1 MLKSINDKAL
11 VYKVAAIVFVLLVLI
26 SGEVMSQAQPAFIKM
41 NKSKDLSSG
50 SVTSIAQDKDGFMW
64 IGTKSGLSRY
74 DGTAF
79 RLFNQQNGGL
89 SANDVSAIYV
99 DSKGRMWVATING
112 LNLFNNNMEQ
122 FSSFKYQSNSN
133 YSISSN
139 EINTVYED
147 SDGKIWIGTE
157 NGLNQFIEK
166 DSTFVRYFNQ
176 NDNEE
181 GVSHNS
187 VKAIFEDDQHNLW
200 IGTFGGGLNKLKEH
214 ERNFVSLNKQQE
226 AFFPRYINVI
236 KGLSDEA
243 LLIGTSGEGLL
254 VFNRHTGLFTPYFKE
269 DKHLEAISIVRAIY
283 KDSAQNIWIGTDGDG
298 LIKIAAPADTKPQ
311 EILQYVKS
319 NHVQSSLSSNAIYS
333 IFEDNESNLW
343 VGTAWNGINILA
355 HQEAAVQNFYSDFQG
370 SNPSPVLS
378 IFKKDNMLWFG
389 TDGYGLNIYDLNSSQ
404 TLKFDKSD
412 IGGDY
417 IQLIQERE
425 KGGYF
430 IGTFANGLMIFDP
443 KEGVKRHFKH
453 HLNNA
458 NSLSYHDVRAVIEEE
473 NASFWVG
480 TWGGGL
486 CYYDEHQ
493 EKFRAYKR
501 DENFPKSI
509 SNDNVTALTEANDG
523 NIWVGTFGGGL
534 NLFDRSSAEFV
545 HFVSKPEDVN
555 TISSNNII
563 SLLKDTKGNLW
574 IGTWDNGLCRMA
586 LDTYKITRFGNPDGI
601 RENTIT
607 AMLEDEAG
615 NIWISTKNG
624 ITKFDYTTQSFERFP
639 QLNGEYH
646 INASFKDG
654 KMLYF
659 GNNEG
664 VVAFDSEK
672 ISSTAKEPDI
682 RLTGFKLFNKNVHI
696 GDGTNV
702 LDKNILYED
711 FIELQHN
718 HSVITFEFTT
728 LKFPVANYEYAIK
741 LENFD
746 EEWREIGA
754 QQSATF
760 TNLAPGNYTF
770 KVKAKSPGSNWETT
784 YKAIDLLVHKPL
796 WKMWWAY
803 IGYTI
808 VFVFLLYLFY
818 RYTIQWEKLKNNLR
832 LEKVTREK
840 ERELNKLKLKFFTNV
855 SHEIRTPVTL
865 ILGAVNRIA
874 EDIPDRK
881 FDAVQE
887 VRRNS
892 KHLLQLVNELLDF
905 RKLESEG
912 VKLKATRGNFVE
924 FVKEIYLSF
933 TSHAANLNLDYRF
946 LTEKE
951 HIELWFDRNQM
962 EKVVYNLLS
971 NAFKYTDAG
980 GAVTVNIRGNEQQV
994 HLSVADT
1001 GRGIPETKLDK
1012 IFKRFYQSDN
1022 NFLLKKEG
1030 FGIGLSIARN
1040 IVKLHS
1046 GEILVKS
1053 EVNKGTEFLVKLK
1066 CGEKHLRSNQKIAEF
1081 NDNETIEHY
1090 IAMAPEEKENPVFT
1104 EGLKATTILIVEDN
1118 QGIRNYLQE
1127 LLEPYFE
1134 TIIQA
1139 SNGKEALQIAISH
1152 IPDLI
1157 ISDIMMPEMDG
1168 IALTKA
1174 LKTDMRT
1181 SHIPI
1186 ILLTARTSLVYKK
1199 EGFETGADDYIT
1211 KPFSESLLKTRIVN
1225 LLKTRQALRE
1235 KFQLE
1240 SLSEPRN
1247 LPINTPDQAFL
1258 TELTKIL
1265 EDNLDN
1271 DALKAEFIAK
1281 EIGISHSVVYK
1292 KIKSLTGMSLVEF
1305 IRDFRLKRAAQLLE
1319 QYDLP
1324 VTDVCYKVGFSDRR
1338 YFSQM
1343 FKKRFGK
1350 TPSEFA
1356 NKVLK

>member
-1 MLKSINDKAL
+1 MLPSTNDIAL
-11 VYKVAAIVFVLLVLI
+11 VLKTAAIVFVLIAVL
-26 SGEVMSQAQPAFIKM
+26 SEEVLAQTQPAIIKM
-41 NKSKDLSSG
+41 NKSKDLPSG
-50 SVTSIAQDKDGFMW
+50 SVTSIAQDKDGFIW

-74 DGTAF
+74 DGSSF

-99 DSKGRMWVATING
+99 DSKGRMWVGTING
-112 LNLFNNNMEQ
+112 LNLFNNNTEH
-122 FSSFKYQSNSN
+122 FTSFKRQPNN
-133 YSISSN
+133 DHTISSN
-139 EINTVYED
+139 EVNTVYED
-147 SDGKIWIGTE
+147 SNGSIWIGTE
-157 NGLNQFIEK
+157 NGLNQFVEK
-166 DSTFVRYFNQ
+166 DSTFVCYFNK
-176 NDNEE
+176 NDSED

-187 VKAIFEDDQHNLW
+187 VKAIFEDKHHNLW
-200 IGTFGGGLNKLKEH
+200 VGTFGGGLNQLNLQES
-214 ERNFVSLNKQQE
+214 NFVSMGQQQE
-226 AFFPRYINVI
+226 AFSPRYINVI
-236 KGLSDEA
+236 KELGEET
-243 LLIGTSGEGLL
+243 LLVGTSGEGLL
-254 VFNRHTGLFTPYFKE
+254 VFNLQTGLFTPYFKE
-269 DKHLEAISIVRAIY
+269 EQDLKTISIVRAIY
-283 KDSAQNIWIGTDGDG
+283 KDREQNIWIGTDGDG
-298 LIKIAAPADTKPQ
+298 LIKITAPSETEPQ
-311 EILQYVKS
+311 EILQFVK
-319 NHVQSSLSSNAIYS
+319 NNQVQSSLSSNAIYS

-343 VGTAWNGINILA
+343 IGTAWNGINILA
-355 HQEAAVQNFYSDFQG
+355 HQESAIQYYYSDFQG

-389 TDGYGLNIYDLNSSQ
+389 TDGYGLNIYDLELSQ
-404 TLKFDKSD
+404 LLQYDKSD

-417 IQLIQERE
+417 IQLIQKRK

-430 IGTFANGLMIFDP
+430 IGTFTNGLLIFDP
-443 KEGVKRHFKH
+443 KKGVKEHFKH
-453 HLNNA
+453 QLNNA
-458 NSLSYHDVRAVIEEE
+458 NSLSFHDVRAVIEEE
-473 NASFWVG
+473 NGSFWVG

-486 CYYDEHQ
+486 SFYDHRQ
-493 EKFRAYKR
+493 QKFRAYKR
-501 DENFPKSI
+501 DENLPHSI
-509 SNDNVTALTEANDG
+509 SNDNVTALAEADDG
-523 NIWVGTFGGGL
+523 KIWVGTFGGGL
-534 NLFDRSSAEFV
+534 NLFDPSSDEFM
-545 HFVSKPEDVN
+545 HFMSRPEDTS
-555 TISSNNII
+555 TISSNNIV

-574 IGTWDNGLCRMA
+574 IGTWDNGLCKLA
-586 LDTYKITRFGNPDGI
+586 LDNYTITRFGSPDEF

-624 ITKFDYTTQSFERFP
+624 ITKYDHKTRSFERFS

-646 INASFKDG
+646 INACFKDDRL
-654 KMLYF
+654 LYF

-664 VVAFDSEK
+664 VITFDPEK
-672 ISSTAKEPDI
+672 ISNTTKTPDI
-682 RLTGFKLFNKNVHI
+682 KLIGFKLFNKNVQI
-696 GDGTNV
+696 GDGTNI
-702 LDKNILYED
+702 LDRNILYED
-711 FIELQHN
+711 FIELRHN

-746 EEWREIGA
+746 EEWREIGT
-754 QQSATF
+754 QQSATY
-760 TNLAPGNYTF
+760 TNLAPGDYTF
-770 KVKAKSPGSNWETT
+770 KVKAKLPGSNWEDA
-784 YKAIDLLVHKPL
+784 YRSINLLVHKPL

-803 IGYTI
+803 VGYTI

-818 RYTIQWEKLKNNLR
+818 SYTIQWEKLKNNLR

-865 ILGAVNRIA
+865 ILGAINRIA
-874 EDIPDRK
+874 EDIPHSK

-912 VKLKATRGNFVE
+912 IKLKAVQGNFVE

-933 TSHAANLNLDYRF
+933 TGHAASLNIDYRF
-946 LTEKE
+946 LAEKD
-951 HIELWFDRNQM
+951 HIQLWFDRNQM
-962 EKVVYNLLS
+962 EKVVYNLLT

-980 GAVTVNIRGNEQQV
+980 GAVTVAIKEKEG
-994 HLSVADT
+994 HIYFTVADT

-1022 NFLLKKEG
+1022 NFMLKKEG

-1040 IVKLHS
+1040 IIKRHS
-1046 GEILVKS
+1046 GEISVKS

-1066 CGEKHLRSNQKIAEF
+1066 YGETHLYDNQKVSEP
-1081 NDNETIEHY
+1081 NDNESIAHY
-1090 IAMAPEEKENPVFT
+1090 IAMATDEAENPILA
-1104 EGLKATTILIVEDN
+1104 EGLRPTTILIVEDN
-1118 QGIRNYLQE
+1118 LGIRNYLQE
-1127 LLEPYFE
+1127 LLEPYFKS
-1134 TIIQA
+1134 ILQA
-1139 SNGKEALQIAISH
+1139 SNGKEALAIALFH
-1152 IPDLI
+1152 TPDLI

-1168 IALTKA
+1168 IALTRT
-1174 LKTDMRT
+1174 LKTDIRT
-1181 SHIPI
+1181 SHIPV
-1186 ILLTARTSLVYKK
+1186 ILLTARTSLIYKK
-1199 EGFETGADDYIT
+1199 EGFETGADDYVT
-1211 KPFSESLLKTRIVN
+1211 KPFSESLLKARIVN
-1225 LLKTRQALRE
+1225 LLRSRQALRE

-1258 TELTKIL
+1258 AELTKIL

-1271 DALKAEFIAK
+1271 DALKADFIAK

-1324 VTDVCYKVGFSDRR
+1324 ITEVCYKVGFSDRR

-1356 NKVLK
+1356 HKVLK

>member
-1 MLKSINDKAL
+1 MLVSINYIAS
-11 VYKVAAIVFVLLVLI
+11 VIRNTAIVFAIAALLF
-26 SGEVMSQAQPAFIKM
+26 GEVFAQTQPAIIKM
-41 NKSKDLSSG
+41 NKSKDLPSG
-50 SVTSIAQDKDGFMW
+50 SVTSISQDKDGFIW

-74 DGTAF
+74 DGSSF

-99 DSKGRMWVATING
+99 DSKGRMWVGTING
-112 LNLFNNNMEQ
+112 LNLFNNNTEH
-122 FSSFKYQSNSN
+122 FISFKHQPNSDQT
-133 YSISSN
+133 ISSN
-139 EINTVYED
+139 EVNTVYED
-147 SDGKIWIGTE
+147 SNGHIWIGTE

-166 DSTFVRYFNQ
+166 DSTFVCHFNK
-176 NDNEE
+176 NDSED

-187 VKAIFEDDQHNLW
+187 VKAIFEDKQHNLW
-200 IGTFGGGLNKLKEH
+200 VGTFGGGLNQLNLQEN
-214 ERNFVSLNKQQE
+214 NFVSMGQHQE
-226 AFFPRYINVI
+226 AFSPRYINVI
-236 KGLSDEA
+236 KELGEET
-243 LLIGTSGEGLL
+243 LLVGTSGEGLL
-254 VFNRHTGLFTPYFKE
+254 VFNRKTGLFTPYFQEEQDLK
-269 DKHLEAISIVRAIY
+269 AISIVRAIY
-283 KDSAQNIWIGTDGDG
+283 KDREQNIWIGTDGDG
-298 LIKIAAPADTKPQ
+298 LIKTTVSSDTKPQ
-311 EILQYVKS
+311 EIRRYVK
-319 NHVQSSLSSNAIYS
+319 NNQVQSSLSSNAIYS

-343 VGTAWNGINILA
+343 IGTAWNGINILA
-355 HQEAAVQNFYSDFQG
+355 HQESAIQYYYSDFQG

-378 IFKKDNMLWFG
+378 IFKKDHALWFG
-389 TDGYGLNIYDLNSSQ
+389 TDGYGLNIYDLELSQ
-404 TLKFDKSD
+404 LLQFDKSD

-417 IQLIQERE
+417 IQLIQKRK

-430 IGTFANGLMIFDP
+430 IGTFTNGLLIFDP
-443 KEGVKRHFKH
+443 KEGVKKHFQH
-453 HLNNA
+453 RLNDA
-458 NSLSYHDVRAVIEEE
+458 SSLSYHDVRAVIEEE
-473 NASFWVG
+473 SGSFWVG

-486 CYYDEHQ
+486 SYYDHRQ
-493 EKFRAYKR
+493 HKFRAYKR
-501 DENFPKSI
+501 DENLPQSI
-509 SNDNVTALTEANDG
+509 SNDNVTALAEANNG
-523 NIWVGTFGGGL
+523 KIWVGTFGGGL
-534 NLFDRSSAEFV
+534 NLFDPSSGEFI
-545 HFVSKPEDVN
+545 HFMSKPEDTS
-555 TISSNNII
+555 TISSNNIV
-563 SLLKDTKGNLW
+563 SLLNDTKGNLW
-574 IGTWDNGLCRMA
+574 IGTWDNGLCKLA
-586 LDTYKITRFGNPDGI
+586 LDDYTITRFGGSDAF

-607 AMLEDEAG
+607 AMLEDAAG

-624 ITKFDYTTQSFERFP
+624 ITKYDHKTQSFERFS

-646 INASFKDG
+646 INACFKDD
-654 KMLYF
+654 KLLYF

-664 VVAFDSEK
+664 VIAFDPEK
-672 ISSTAKEPDI
+672 ISNTTKAPDI
-682 RLTGFKLFNKNVHI
+682 KLTGFKLFNKNVQI
-696 GDGTNV
+696 GDGTNI

-711 FIELQHN
+711 FIELRHN

-728 LKFPVANYEYAIK
+728 LKFPIANYEYAIK

-746 EEWREIGA
+746 EEWREIGT
-754 QQSATF
+754 QQSATY

-770 KVKAKSPGSNWETT
+770 KVKAKLPGSNWEDT
-784 YKAIDLLVHKPL
+784 YKSIDLLIHKPI

-803 IGYTI
+803 VGYTI

-818 RYTIQWEKLKNNLR
+818 SYTIQWEKLKNNLR

-874 EDIPDRK
+874 EDIHHSK

-912 VKLKATRGNFVE
+912 VKLKITRGDFVE

-933 TSHAANLNLDYRF
+933 TGHATSLNIDYRF
-946 LTEKE
+946 LAEKE

-980 GAVTVNIRGNEQQV
+980 GAVTVDIKEKEGHI
-994 HLSVADT
+994 HLTVADT

-1022 NFLLKKEG
+1022 NFMLKKEG

-1040 IVKLHS
+1040 IIRLHS
-1046 GEILVKS
+1046 GEISVKS
-1053 EVNKGTEFLVKLK
+1053 EVNKGTEFLVKLI
-1066 CGEKHLRSNQKIAEF
+1066 CGDNHLHHHQKLSELPDADSLEQ
-1081 NDNETIEHY
+1081 Y
-1090 IAMAPEEKENPVFT
+1090 IAMPQEEKGNPAFPG
-1104 EGLKATTILIVEDN
+1104 GLKAATVLIVEDN
-1118 QGIRNYLQE
+1118 PDIRNYLARLIAPSFDT
-1127 LLEPYFE
+1127 LL
-1134 TIIQA
+1134 QA
-1139 SNGKEALQIAISH
+1139 SNGKEALQLALAH
-1152 IPDLI
+1152 TPDII
-1157 ISDIMMPEMDG
+1157 ISDIMMPVMDG
-1168 IALTKA
+1168 IALTRA
-1174 LKTDMRT
+1174 LKTDVFT
-1181 SHIPI
+1181 SHIPV

-1211 KPFSESLLKTRIVN
+1211 KPFSESLLKTRILN
-1225 LLKTRQALRE
+1225 LLRTRQALRE

-1240 SLSEPRN
+1240 SITEPRN
-1247 LPINTPDQAFL
+1247 LPINTPDQKFL
-1258 TELTKIL
+1258 SDLTQIL

-1319 QYDLP
+1319 HYDLP

-1356 NKVLK
+1356 HKVLK

>member
-1 MLKSINDKAL
+1 MAL
-11 VYKVAAIVFVLLVLI
+11 VLKHTAIVFALVTMLSGAVLA
-26 SGEVMSQAQPAFIKM
+26 QAQPAFIKM

-74 DGTAF
+74 DGSSF
-79 RLFNQQNGGL
+79 RLFNQQHGGL
-89 SANDVSAIYV
+89 SANDVSTIYV

-112 LNLFNNNMEQ
+112 LNLFNNNTEQ
-122 FSSFKYQSNSN
+122 FSFFKYQSDSD

-147 SDGKIWIGTE
+147 SNGKIWIGTE
-157 NGLNQFIEK
+157 NGLNQFVEK
-166 DSTFVRYFNQ
+166 DSTFVRYFHK
-176 NDNEE
+176 NDKEE

-200 IGTFGGGLNKLKEH
+200 IGTFGGGLNKLNKQDG
-214 ERNFVSLNKQQE
+214 NFVSLDQQKE
-226 AFFPRYINVI
+226 TFFPRYINVI

-254 VFNRHTGLFTPYFKE
+254 VFDRQTGLFTPYFK
-269 DKHLEAISIVRAIY
+269 DGQHLEAISIVRAIY
-283 KDSAQNIWIGTDGDG
+283 KDSHQNIWIGTDGDG
-298 LIKIAAPADTKPQ
+298 LIRITPHSETRTQ
-311 EILQYVKS
+311 EIQQFVK
-319 NHVQSSLSSNAIYS
+319 NNQVQSSLSSNAIYS
-333 IFEDNESNLW
+333 IYEDHELNLW
-343 VGTAWNGINILA
+343 IGTAWNGINILA

-378 IFKKDNMLWFG
+378 IFKKDNTLWFG
-389 TDGYGLNIYDLNSSQ
+389 TDGYGLNIYDLALSQ
-404 TLKFDKSD
+404 LLQFDKSVV
-412 IGGDY
+412 GGDY
-417 IQLIQERE
+417 IQLIQERK

-430 IGTFANGLMIFDP
+430 IGTFTNGLMIFDP
-443 KEGVKRHFKH
+443 KQGIKKHFKH
-453 HLNNA
+453 HLNNV
-458 NSLSYHDVRAVIEEE
+458 NSLSYHDVRAVIEEK
-473 NASFWVG
+473 NGNFWVG

-493 EKFRAYKR
+493 GKFYAYKR

-523 NIWVGTFGGGL
+523 KIWVGTFGGGL
-534 NLFDRSSAEFV
+534 NLFDPSRGEFT
-545 HFVSKPEDVN
+545 HFMSRPEDAS
-555 TISSNNII
+555 TISSNNIV

-574 IGTWDNGLCRMA
+574 IGTWDNGLCKIT
-586 LDTYKITRFGNPDGI
+586 LDTYQVTRFGSHDGI

-624 ITKFDYTTQSFERFP
+624 ITKFDHTTQSFERFP

-664 VVAFDSEK
+664 AVAFDSEK
-672 ISSTAKEPDI
+672 ISNMAQEPDI
-682 RLTGFKLFNKNVHI
+682 KLTGFKLFNKNVQI

-711 FIELQHN
+711 FIELKHN

-728 LKFPVANYEYAIK
+728 LKFPIANYEYAIK

-746 EEWREIGA
+746 HEWREIGT

-770 KVKAKSPGSNWETT
+770 KVKAKTPGSNWESN

-803 IGYTI
+803 VGYTI
-808 VFVFLLYLFY
+808 TFVFLLYLFY
-818 RYTIQWEKLKNNLR
+818 RYTIQWEKLKSKLQ

-881 FDAVQE
+881 FDAIQE

-912 VKLKATRGNFVE
+912 VKLKATQGNFVE

-933 TSHAANLNLDYRF
+933 TSHAASLNIDYRF

-951 HIELWFDRNQM
+951 HIDLWFDRNQM

-971 NAFKYTDAG
+971 NAFKYTEAG
-980 GAVTVNIRGNEQQV
+980 GAVTVDIREKEQQV
-994 HLSVADT
+994 HLVVADT

-1030 FGIGLSIARN
+1030 FGIGLSITRN

-1046 GEILVKS
+1046 GEISVKS

-1066 CGEKHLRSNQKIAEF
+1066 CGDKHLRSNQKIAEF

-1090 IAMAPEEKENPVFT
+1090 IAMVPEEKENPVFAK
-1104 EGLKATTILIVEDN
+1104 GLKATTILIVEDN
-1118 QGIRNYLQE
+1118 EGIRNYLQE
-1127 LLEPYFE
+1127 LLGPHFDN
-1134 TIIQA
+1134 ILQA
-1139 SNGKEALQIAISH
+1139 GDGKEALEIAFSH

-1157 ISDIMMPEMDG
+1157 ISDIMMPKMDG

-1174 LKTDMRT
+1174 LKTDVRT

-1186 ILLTARTSLVYKK
+1186 ILLTARTSLIYKK
-1199 EGFETGADDYIT
+1199 EGFETGADDYVT
-1211 KPFSESLLKTRIVN
+1211 KPFSESLLKTRIIN

-1356 NKVLK
+1356 HKVLK